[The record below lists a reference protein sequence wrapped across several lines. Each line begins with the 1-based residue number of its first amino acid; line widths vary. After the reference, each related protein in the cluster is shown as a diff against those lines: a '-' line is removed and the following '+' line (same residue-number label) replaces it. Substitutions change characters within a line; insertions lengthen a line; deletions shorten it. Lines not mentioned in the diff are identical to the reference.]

1 MAFKKPTPT
10 KAPVVEPTPDPSA
23 DEAAKRELHE
33 AAIHH
38 VRNQHGAYANRL
50 RNYDELVFDAKN
62 QIQKSIEDNK
72 TF

>member
-1 MAFKKPTPT
+1 MAFNKKQQTRPTT
-10 KAPVVEPTPDPSA
+10 TVTETNE
-23 DEAAKRELHE
+23 DEAKRELHE
-33 AAIHH
+33 AAVHH
-38 VRNQHGAYANRL
+38 VKNQHGAYANRL